1 MRRQRASTHGRSF
14 QESTNSDFFRLVEP
28 FQHLAS
34 SSKPITPTTP
44 VAGFE
49 DAGMG
54 KIVQLREGLGVGEI
68 VKMVKK
74 HLSLEYG
81 TLMSS
86 SKS

>member
-1 MRRQRASTHGRSF
+1 
-14 QESTNSDFFRLVEP
+14 
-28 FQHLAS
+28 
-34 SSKPITPTTP
+34 
-44 VAGFE
+44 
-49 DAGMG
+49 MG

>member
-1 MRRQRASTHGRSF
+1 MRRQRASIHGRSL
-14 QESTNSDFFRLVEP
+14 QDSTIIDIFRLVEP

-34 SSKPITPTTP
+34 SSKPIALTTP

-54 KIVQLREGLGVGEI
+54 KIVELREGLGVGEI

-81 TLMSS
+81 ASESTITS
-86 SKS
+86 

>member
-14 QESTNSDFFRLVEP
+14 QESTNIDVPRLVEP
-28 FQHLAS
+28 FQHLAL

-54 KIVQLREGLGVGEI
+54 KIVELREGLGIGEI

-81 TLMSS
+81 ASESTITS
-86 SKS
+86 